1 MKYALGNMLNGAG
14 GLNPDGLSLD
24 LQFATDKTLTAR
36 KGPTPVLTRASTG
49 TFIGNNGLIQSAAID
64 AARFDHDPVSPF
76 ACKGL
81 LIEESRT
88 NLIIQSEDF
97 SSGWATTRASISVNQ
112 TVSPTGATTADKLI
126 TDTSVSNNH
135 RVDKVSV
142 SLSLNTVY
150 TFSIYAKAGEYSGL
164 ALGVGAAVSQLVDYS
179 LAGSGSVTRTSAGA
193 SGTIQQL
200 SNGWYRCTCTFTSDL
215 VLASHRACVFI
226 GQSGTVFTYTG
237 DGTSSISIWG
247 AQLEAGAFV
256 TSYIPTT
263 TVGLARSADVCSIT
277 GANFTGMYNQTEG
290 SMLVDA
296 FTPASGARI
305 VVSADNDSTTEVNK
319 IFTNATLSAV
329 EVVDNSAQQAALLPG
344 SIVSNTAFK
353 LASAYKLNDFAASRN
368 GATVVTNAG
377 GTLPTPNQLKIGY
390 EKAGNTMCG
399 CVASLRYYKK
409 RLPDA
414 KLQAITA

>member
-1 MKYALGNMLNGAG
+1 MLNGAG

-49 TFIGNNGLIQSAAID
+49 TFIGSDGLIQSAAID
-64 AARFDHDPVSPF
+64 AARFDHDPVTL

-97 SSGWATTRASISVNQ
+97 SNGWATTRASISVNQ
-112 TVSPTGATTADKLI
+112 TASPTGATTADKLI
-126 TDTSVSNNH
+126 TDTSVSSNH
-135 RVDKVSV
+135 RVDKTSV

-150 TFSIYAKAGEYSGL
+150 TFSVYAKAGEYSGL
-164 ALGVGAAVSQLVDYS
+164 ALGVGAIVSQLVDYS
-179 LAGSGSVTRTSAGA
+179 LTGSGSVTRTSAGA

-247 AQLEAGAFV
+247 AQLEAGAFP

-263 TVGLARSADVCSIT
+263 TVGLARSADVCTISS
-277 GANFTGMYNQTEG
+277 ANFTGMYNQTEG
-290 SMLVDA
+290 AFFVDA
-296 FTPASGARI
+296 FTPASGSRI
-305 VVSADNDSTTEVNK
+305 IVSADNNGATEVNK

-329 EVVDNSAQQAALLPG
+329 EVTDGILQSQLLPG
-344 SIVSNTAFK
+344 SIVANTAFK

-368 GATVVTNAG
+368 GATVVTDAG

-409 RLPDA
+409 RLSDA
-414 KLQAITA
+414 KLQTLTA

>member
-49 TFIGNNGLIQSAAID
+49 TFIGSDGLIQSAAID
-64 AARFDHDPVSPF
+64 AARFDHDPVTL

-97 SSGWATTRASISVNQ
+97 SNGWATTRASISVNQ
-112 TVSPTGATTADKLI
+112 TASPTGATTADKLI

-135 RVDKVSV
+135 RVDKTSV

-150 TFSIYAKAGEYSGL
+150 TFSVYAKAGEYSGL
-164 ALGVGAAVSQLVDYS
+164 ALGVGAIVSQLVDYS
-179 LAGSGSVTRTSAGA
+179 LTGSGSVTRTSAGA

-247 AQLEAGAFV
+247 AQLEAGAFP

-277 GANFTGMYNQTEG
+277 GGDFTGMYNQTEG
-290 SMLVDA
+290 AFFVDA
-296 FTPASGARI
+296 FTPASGSRI
-305 VVSADNDSTTEVNK
+305 IVSADNNGTAEVNK
-319 IFTNATLSAV
+319 VYTNGTGLAV
-329 EVVDNSAQQAALLPG
+329 EVIDGGTTQANLTFL
-344 SIVSNTAFK
+344 SIVANTAFK

-368 GATVVTNAG
+368 GAAAVTDAS
-377 GTLPTPNQLKIGY
+377 GTIPTPNQLKIGY

-414 KLQAITA
+414 KLASLTA